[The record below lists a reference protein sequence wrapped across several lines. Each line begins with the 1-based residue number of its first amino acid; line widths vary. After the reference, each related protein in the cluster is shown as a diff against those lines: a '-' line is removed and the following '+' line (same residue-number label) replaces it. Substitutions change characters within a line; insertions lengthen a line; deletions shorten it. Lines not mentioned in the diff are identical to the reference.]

1 MADGGT
7 FLRATTRN
15 SFHQRPSAAVL
26 LRRRVAAFGST
37 AILLTMSTGIAAD
50 QLVGTASPGWQA
62 FGALT
67 TWGVPLG
74 AAALFATRLRRPTG
88 HPVRPVRPAFLAV
101 TPPTARAKKSPAPM
115 QKASQASSAWQRSS
129 CSCRR
134 IERLAG
140 GVAVLYA
147 QDHLLVVHRQSS
159 SGQLEL
165 SCPLSKT
172 CWLATEP
179 WASQTGGATLERIE
193 RSLGPIVVAPRLQLM
208 QSRRTASRRGA
219 ASRRSSTPLR
229 PLWPTPPAK
238 GRPKAKNPQGKLVR

>member
-88 HPVRPVRPAFLAV
+88 HPVRPV
-101 TPPTARAKKSPAPM
+101 PM

-165 SCPLSKT
+165 TCPLSKT